1 MDEEEK
7 ARAQRAALQLCLVKQ
22 ISSSETLDCYGY
34 CCVLSK
40 EVVLVIP
47 SFNISSF
54 YLCKEILGLR
64 IAAMLVNS

>member
-1 MDEEEK
+1 MMKKK
-7 ARAQRAALQLCLVKQ
+7 ARAQWAALQLCLVIA
-22 ISSSETLDCYGY
+22 ISSSVMLDCYGY

-47 SFNISSF
+47 SLNISSF
-54 YLCKEILGLR
+54 YLCKDILGLR